1 MLMSSNIS
9 LLLKIPSTGFHIPEE
24 TMEPNLKKDILNF
37 LRIHP
42 GMNATEAAQS
52 FRMKYHGYKVSYPED
67 ELIDD
72 FEICME

>member
-9 LLLKIPSTGFHIPEE
+9 LLLKTPSMGFHIPEE

-42 GMNATEAAQS
+42 GTNAVEAAQS
-52 FRMKYHGYKVSYPED
+52 FRMKWAGYKKIYSISSVYIPA
-67 ELIDD
+67 
-72 FEICME
+72 